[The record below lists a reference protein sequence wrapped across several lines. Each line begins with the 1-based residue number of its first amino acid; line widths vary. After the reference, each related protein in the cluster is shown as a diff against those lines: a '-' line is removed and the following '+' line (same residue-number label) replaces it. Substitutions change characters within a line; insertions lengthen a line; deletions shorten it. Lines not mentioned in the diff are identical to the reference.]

1 MGKRRRKLLFIAVSL
16 MAFVWVVSV
25 GLTSI
30 NEGKTPSDS
39 AFPGVPR
46 PAVVKG
52 ISTQCGSG
60 GCWREMAIEADSTMV
75 ANELINEMDL
85 SQERCT
91 ARNLLTLTR
100 ICTGSSYAGGELRVY
115 LRYAY

>member
-1 MGKRRRKLLFIAVSL
+1 
-16 MAFVWVVSV
+16 MAFVWVTSV
-25 GLTSI
+25 GLTFI
-30 NEGKTPSDS
+30 NEGKIPSDT
-39 AFPGVPR
+39 AFPDVPG

-52 ISTQCGSG
+52 ISMQCGSG
-60 GCWREMAIEADSTMV
+60 GCWREMAIEADSTVV

-85 SQERCT
+85 SQERCS

-100 ICTGSSYAGGELRVY
+100 ICTSSSHAGGQLRVY